1 MAEDLLGRQFEVSK
15 PNTVRVSDITYI
27 PTQEGW
33 LYQAGHKDL
42 FTGEIVGYAMGERLT
57 TNLTAAQE
65 NKVMTE
71 DTSFFAHG
79 SRWVRADFHLHTRR
93 DREFKDTG
101 SEKDFVTR
109 YIDALKQTDIHVG
122 VITNHNKFD
131 REEFKLLRKAAKQ
144 EDIYLMPGVEL
155 SVKDGRNGIHT
166 LVVFHEEW
174 IDNRENADHINGFL
188 RLTFA
193 GQANYDHNN
202 ARSNHDLISTIHELN
217 NFQKHYLLIFA
228 HVEDDSGLWG
238 ALDGGRI
245 TDLGRDKLFCSV
257 TAAFQKVRTRDK
269 REEVKGWLRD
279 WYPVEVEGSDP
290 KTMDEIGRGEQT
302 FIKVGAYTFEAVQ
315 FSLKPGADRLSDKAI
330 QRQAHSWVRSIRFEG
345 GILDQKRIDLS
356 DEMNCLIGIRGS
368 GKSAVLECLRF
379 ALGLP
384 LPESTEEL
392 DLKYKQDLVRFALG
406 SGGKVVVEVEDAQG
420 RRYEIRR
427 ILNERADVYFDGGLR
442 PGVSIPLKN
451 PLFFG
456 QKELVK
462 RGEGSERELVE
473 RLLGSKLD
481 AIRRE
486 IDTQRQ
492 RVLDVMV
499 NLDRLKDLDAL
510 EQEYQSKRKD
520 TEFRL
525 ELFEEYGVEQELRR
539 QVEFNADVTH
549 ARRIA
554 DAVDAFVRSFDAFL
568 KEQESALT
576 AQPRLESE
584 KNPDIIADINVILDR
599 IRKAPDSARQVLTET
614 RNDARTLREKLGE
627 LERRREALKDDFASI
642 ERKLSEQLQQAG
654 GVSVRPDDFVKLNT
668 EMQKAKLALEEIAKS
683 RTRKNALRDELMKEL
698 KRLSDLWHQEFKQIE
713 TEIRKLN
720 ESQTALRII
729 PEYKGDKVAF
739 LKEMQNHFRGS
750 KLRESTLKSVL
761 GSHADFVSVHEA
773 LDTICSSLGD
783 SGDVFRRYFNE
794 ARPSLLTWQVPNI
807 FRIEYHGKELRDHS
821 LGQRA
826 SALILFILSQRDN
839 DVIVIDQ
846 PEDDLDNQTIF
857 EDVIKLVRTIKQDI
871 QFIFATHNANFP
883 VLGDAEQVGVC
894 SFAGRSAD
902 IQVGSID
909 EPAIQ
914 RAIVSIMEG
923 GHEAFAR
930 RKEIYQLWKQ

>member
-1 MAEDLLGRQFEVSK
+1 MNES
-15 PNTVRVSDITYI
+15 
-27 PTQEGW
+27 
-33 LYQAGHKDL
+33 
-42 FTGEIVGYAMGERLT
+42 
-57 TNLTAAQE
+57 
-65 NKVMTE
+65 
-71 DTSFFAHG
+71 TSFFVHG

-93 DREFKDTG
+93 DKEFKDNG
-101 SEKDFVTR
+101 PEKDFVAR
-109 YIDALKQTDIHVG
+109 YISALKQADIRVG
-122 VITNHNKFD
+122 VVTNHNKFD
-131 REEFKLLRKAAKQ
+131 REEFKALRKAAKQ
-144 EDIYLMPGVEL
+144 EDIYLLPGVEL

-166 LVVFHEEW
+166 LIVFHENW
-174 IDNRENADHINGFL
+174 IDNRENTDHVNGFL
-188 RLTFA
+188 GLTFA
-193 GQANYDHNN
+193 GQSNYENNN
-202 ARSNHDLISTIHELN
+202 ARSNHDLLETLRELDK
-217 NFQKHYLLIFA
+217 FAKDYLLIFA

-238 ALDGGRI
+238 ALEGGRI
-245 TDLGRDKLFCSV
+245 AELGKNELFCSR

-269 REEVKGWLRD
+269 RDKVKGWLGG
-279 WYPVEVEGSDP
+279 WYPSEVEGSDP
-290 KTMDEIGRGEQT
+290 KKLDEIGHGEQT
-302 FIKVGAYTFEAVQ
+302 FIKIGAFTFEAVQ
-315 FSLKPGADRLSDKAI
+315 FSLKPGTDRLSDKVASK
-330 QRQAHSWVRSIRFEG
+330 QVHSWVRSVAFQG
-345 GILDQKRIDLS
+345 GILDGKRFDLS

-379 ALGLP
+379 ALELP

-420 RRYEIRR
+420 RHYEIRR
-427 ILNERADVYFDGGLR
+427 ILNERADIYFDGELR
-442 PGVSIPLKN
+442 PGVRIPLKN

-481 AIRRE
+481 AVRRE
-486 IDTQRQ
+486 IDAQRQ
-492 RVLDVMV
+492 RVLDVMT
-499 NLDRLKDLDAL
+499 NLDKLRDLDAL

-525 ELFEEYGVEQELRR
+525 ELFKEHGVEQQLRR

-549 ARRIA
+549 ARRVA
-554 DAVDAFVRSFDAFL
+554 DTVDAFVRSFDAFL
-568 KEQESALT
+568 KEQESELA
-576 AQPRLESE
+576 AQPRLESKE
-584 KNPDIIADINVILDR
+584 NADVVADINAILDR
-599 IRKAPDSARQVLTET
+599 IRKAPDSARQVFAET
-614 RNDARTLREKLGE
+614 RNDARALREKLGE
-627 LERRREALKDDFASI
+627 LERRREALKDEFASL
-642 ERKLSEQLQQAG
+642 ERKLSEQLQQGAG
-654 GVSVRPDDFVKLNT
+654 VNIRPDDFVKLNT
-668 EMQKAKLALEEIAKS
+668 ELQKSKLALEEIAKS
-683 RTRKNALRDELMKEL
+683 RTRKNALRDELLKEL

-713 TEIRKLN
+713 MEIKKLN

-729 PEYKGDKVAF
+729 PHYKGDKIAF
-739 LKEMQNHFRGS
+739 LKELQNHFRGS
-750 KLRESTLKSVL
+750 KLRESTLKGVL
-761 GSHADFVSVHEA
+761 DAHADFISVYEA
-773 LDTICSSLGD
+773 LDTICSNLGD

-794 ARPSLLTWQVPNI
+794 ARASLITWQVPNI
-807 FRIEYHGKELRDHS
+807 FQIEYHGKQLRDHS

-857 EDVIKLVRTIKQDI
+857 EDVIKLVRALKKGI

-883 VLGDAEQVGVC
+883 VLGDAEQVGAC

-909 EPAIQ
+909 EPGIQ
-914 RAIVSIMEG
+914 KAIVSIMEG